1 MIKGP
6 IFTVFTAFKENGEL
20 NLKST
25 LDYLDFLLSSEAK
38 VLYTMPYNSR
48 FLQLTIEEILKL
60 NKEVISLVKSNKNSK
75 IIVGGPVE
83 ISTQKE
89 MDFAKQCFDF
99 GADYYASVFGEKYF
113 SLDQVIQHYGSICSL
128 GGNIVV
134 HEQPLISG
142 YNSKQIHWPLE
153 LIKEVASMSRV
164 SAFKEDAKSTDFG
177 RNLLEMNLDATM
189 IFAGRKRLFLSMM
202 DYGLKSYLNGIS
214 MVNPKIAFKFWTLFQ
229 KKDQRQV
236 EEFISIVDDPFWDN
250 LVSKYGWH
258 RVNKASL
265 QYFGFMDRFDR
276 MPMPHLNK
284 DEYLILK
291 KFWDQ
296 HQLIIDQWV

>member
-89 MDFAKQCFDF
+89 MDFAKQIGKPILGIKRWGEQRSPQSVVDC
-99 GADYYASVFGEKYF
+99 ADEMVAW
-113 SLDQVIQHYGSICSL
+113 
-128 GGNIVV
+128 
-134 HEQPLISG
+134 
-142 YNSKQIHWPLE
+142 NS
-153 LIKEVASMSRV
+153 A
-164 SAFKEDAKSTDFG
+164 
-177 RNLLEMNLDATM
+177 
-189 IFAGRKRLFLSMM
+189 
-202 DYGLKSYLNGIS
+202 
-214 MVNPKIAFKFWTLFQ
+214 
-229 KKDQRQV
+229 
-236 EEFISIVDDPFWDN
+236 SIVAAIRR
-250 LVSKYGWH
+250 LV
-258 RVNKASL
+258 
-265 QYFGFMDRFDR
+265 
-276 MPMPHLNK
+276 P
-284 DEYLILK
+284 
-291 KFWDQ
+291 
-296 HQLIIDQWV
+296 